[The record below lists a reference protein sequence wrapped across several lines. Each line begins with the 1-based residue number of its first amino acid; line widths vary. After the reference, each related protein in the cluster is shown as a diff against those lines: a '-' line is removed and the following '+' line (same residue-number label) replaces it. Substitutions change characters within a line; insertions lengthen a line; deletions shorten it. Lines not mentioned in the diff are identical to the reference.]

1 MSAQPRERFHFR
13 AARATTSKS
22 RWLATVKRITREEHE
37 IARRWLHSQ
46 PLTVDPFAVIAWCDV
61 DGLVHVPGV
70 KCPACGWV
78 AS

>member
-37 IARRWLHSQ
+37 IHSQ

-61 DGLVHVPGV
+61 DALVHVPGV

-78 AS
+78 AP